1 MPMRA
6 RFQLQYH
13 GKRYWVERGRD
24 ADSAAQRGGGLVG
37 PSRWY
42 VTLGGIAVGSLPAQP
57 RESAPALRVRVRQ
70 WLAQLPDLEDRDRL
84 YLGGG

>member
-1 MPMRA
+1 MRA

-24 ADSAAQRGGGLVG
+24 ADSAAQRGGALVG

-42 VTLGGIAVGSLPAQP
+42 VTLGGIAVGSLPVQP
-57 RESAPALRVRVRQ
+57 RESAPALRARIRR
-70 WLAQLPDLEDRDRL
+70 WLAERPELENRDRL